1 MELYRLEQDIE
12 IEKISREEYIKETA
26 KEEKY
31 KGMSDDELKDIIWN
45 KIKTEVNETVPRYKH
60 ITNMIFS
67 KEELV
72 KTTTKKVK
80 RNEEMKKIL
89 NNGL

>member
-1 MELYRLEQDIE
+1 MVLN
-12 IEKISREEYIKETA
+12 KETA